1 MADVRLEGVSKTF
14 PNGTQAVTDFDL
26 EVNDGEFVV
35 LVGPSGCGKTTVL
48 RMMAGLEDVTD
59 GKVLVDGEVVNEVPS
74 RDRDV
79 AMVFQNY
86 ALYPHMTVERNIA
99 FGLEL
104 QGVDREERAKRAQSA
119 AERLGLTEYLDRRPR
134 VLSGG
139 QRQRVAMGRA
149 IVREPKVFL
158 MDEPLSNLDAKLR
171 VQMRSELAKLQDDL
185 GVTTLYVTH
194 DQTEAMTMGDRVA
207 VLLDGVLQQVDTPAA
222 LYDDPVNLFVAG
234 FIGSPSMNLVEANVE
249 DRDGS
254 LWVTFGSHSL
264 RLPDELLERR
274 SDARS
279 YVDRQVVLGIRPE
292 HLQDVEFTSDHAEE
306 EQLEAEVTFRES
318 MGSDVYLHIDI
329 DAPFVASEA
338 AKALMEDLGEEAET
352 WARREH
358 DGGQEF
364 IARAHPRT
372 GAKVREPIRLAV
384 DCQSLY
390 LFDPESGQ
398 AIRSGDR
405 R

>member
-1 MADVRLEGVSKTF
+1 
-14 PNGTQAVTDFDL
+14 
-26 EVNDGEFVV
+26 
-35 LVGPSGCGKTTVL
+35 
-48 RMMAGLEDVTD
+48 
-59 GKVLVDGEVVNEVPS
+59 
-74 RDRDV
+74 
-79 AMVFQNY
+79 
-86 ALYPHMTVERNIA
+86 
-99 FGLEL
+99 
-104 QGVDREERAKRAQSA
+104 
-119 AERLGLTEYLDRRPR
+119 
-134 VLSGG
+134 
-139 QRQRVAMGRA
+139 
-149 IVREPKVFL
+149 
-158 MDEPLSNLDAKLR
+158 
-171 VQMRSELAKLQDDL
+171 
-185 GVTTLYVTH
+185 
-194 DQTEAMTMGDRVA
+194 MTMGDRVA